1 MASGEN
7 PTPTYT
13 NQGAFEGMTSLTNKT
28 FATNNVTRIG
38 TQTFKGCSS
47 IVVSWKVELLII
59 MILALDKSNS
69 MIHEP

>member
-28 FATNNVTRIG
+28 FATNNVTELG
-38 TQTFKGCSS
+38 LKLLKVAQYSS
-47 IVVSWKVELLII
+47 ILEGRVINHYDLSIR
-59 MILALDKSNS
+59 
-69 MIHEP
+69 